1 MHKSGG
7 PLRAGGSGA
16 TSVKRESASS
26 GTAMLLLLAFCCEIF
41 DDRRFAGPDR
51 LGLSELQMR
60 KGKPTKKKKKEKEQT
75 WADSKHLEHELH
87 VLSVNSEA
95 IIVERLL

>member
-1 MHKSGG
+1 MRARKSMHKSGG

-41 DDRRFAGPDR
+41 DGRRFAGPDR

-60 KGKPTKKKKKEKEQT
+60 KGKPTKKKKKKGTNMGRQQAFGT
-75 WADSKHLEHELH
+75 
-87 VLSVNSEA
+87 
-95 IIVERLL
+95 